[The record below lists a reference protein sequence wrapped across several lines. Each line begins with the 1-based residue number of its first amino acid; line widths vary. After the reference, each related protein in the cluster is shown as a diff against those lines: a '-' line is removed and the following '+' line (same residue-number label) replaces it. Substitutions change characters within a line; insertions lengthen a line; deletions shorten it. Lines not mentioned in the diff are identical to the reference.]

1 MQDSLISDLSFFMGN
16 LKKKKKEKKKK
27 PRSKDRPLIICQPY
41 AFIVEL
47 MTWRNQGPKRQ
58 RKLPKVARSS
68 AAKTQQLLGS

>member
-1 MQDSLISDLSFFMGN
+1 MQASLISDLSFFMGN
-16 LKKKKKEKKKK
+16 LKKKKKKEKK

-41 AFIVEL
+41 AFIAEL